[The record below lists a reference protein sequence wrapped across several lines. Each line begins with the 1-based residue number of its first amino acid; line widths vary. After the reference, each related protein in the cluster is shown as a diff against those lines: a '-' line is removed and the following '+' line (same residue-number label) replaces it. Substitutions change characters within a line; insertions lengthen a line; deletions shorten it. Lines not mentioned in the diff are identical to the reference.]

1 MPGWITAF
9 KLIPWASVLAA
20 APAVVAG
27 ARKLWD
33 ARRDRG
39 QAPPLN
45 EQIAELRK
53 DLTAAS
59 ELLARLAE
67 QNQRLVE
74 AVQILRVRTRVLL
87 VVSAA
92 LAVAVVGLAIYLA
105 KQ

>member
-1 MPGWITAF
+1 MPGWIAAF

-20 APAVVAG
+20 APDVVSG

-39 QAPPLN
+39 QAPPLD

-53 DLTAAS
+53 ELTAAS
-59 ELLARLAE
+59 KLVAQLAE

-74 AVQILRVRTRVLL
+74 AVEILRARTRVLFL
-87 VVSAA
+87 VSAV

-105 KQ
+105 K